1 MSSSYKHTMK
11 ATVVLSGAQLVETLM
26 SLVRAKVIAFLLG
39 PLGIA
44 LNSVFLITLN
54 TLYQFVSLGLPQS
67 AVRDISRTHSS
78 NDAQALR
85 RTVSVFITFMRLLAV
100 VAFLICIFAAPLLND
115 LSFGKGSTHT
125 LDFLILSVA
134 AAAMLLS
141 YANITLLQGM
151 QRLHALA
158 KTTMLAAV
166 FGVVAGVPLFYWMG
180 YKGISIA
187 ISAGYIATFCI
198 NSFFVR
204 KLQLARIQL
213 PWRELWRS
221 GKPMIKLGVVIM
233 LSSLI
238 VNLFTY
244 FTNIFIR
251 HLGSIEDVG
260 LFQAAYS
267 ITNRNFAILSAA
279 LVADFYPR
287 LSRLLD
293 NRQAFNRCVSEQGEL
308 LLILISVV
316 SALLIV
322 FAKPII
328 WLLLSKEFYS
338 VEPLTQLIAYSF
350 VFRIMWLTLSYIPLA
365 KGDKRVY
372 LFCDAI
378 VGNGGNFAIGM
389 AFYARWGLTGIGFAT
404 VAGTIFVSLLLFF
417 AYRHFYHFAY
427 SRAYWRLQGIYI
439 VFLTLFLLL
448 QIIEQPALRIAST
461 AVLGVPFGLFSY
473 RALNRRLHIK
483 EYIQN
488 KFTK

>member
-1 MSSSYKHTMK
+1 MGSSYKHTMK

-39 PLGIA
+39 PLGVA

-67 AVRDISRTHSS
+67 AVRDIARTYSS
-78 NDAQALR
+78 GNAEALHR
-85 RTVSVFITFMRLLAV
+85 AVGIFITLMRWLAA
-100 VAFLICIFAAPLLND
+100 VAFLICILAAPLLND
-115 LSFGKGSTHT
+115 ISFGKGSTHT
-125 LDFLILSVA
+125 LDFVILSVA

-204 KLQLARIQL
+204 RLQLPRIRL
-213 PWRELWRS
+213 PWGELWRG
-221 GKPMIKLGVVIM
+221 GKPMIKLGVVSM
-233 LSSLI
+233 FSSLI

-244 FTNIFIR
+244 LTNILIR
-251 HLGSIEDVG
+251 HFGSIEDVG

-287 LSRLLD
+287 LSRLLTH
-293 NRQAFNRCVSEQGEL
+293 RHAFNRCVSEQGEL

-316 SALLIV
+316 SALLII

-338 VEPLTQLIAYSF
+338 VELLTRLIAYSF

-365 KGDKRVY
+365 KGDKKVY
-372 LFCDAI
+372 LFYDAL
-378 VGNGGNFAIGM
+378 VGNGGNFLIGI
-389 AFYARWGLTGIGFAT
+389 AFYIRWGLNGIGIAT
-404 VAGTIFVSLLLFF
+404 VAGTVFVSILLFF
-417 AYRHFYHFAY
+417 AYRHQYRFAY
-427 SRAYWRLQGIYI
+427 SRGYWRLQGIYI
-439 VFLTLFLLL
+439 AFLTLFMLASF
-448 QIIEQPALRIAST
+448 IEPFALRTAAM
-461 AVLGVPFGLFSY
+461 AVLSVPFALFSY

-483 EYIQN
+483 QYIQN
-488 KFTK
+488 KFFK